1 MQLRERSYKLIFQ
14 WNGDHDDEKME
25 NRNQL
30 IFVILVCCTLVSAAA
45 RVSITKY
52 SINQPAAIKLTAARD
67 VPNTIEK
74 PYLIDN
80 FKTYLKI
87 LNRQSSDNP
96 GNIRKPD
103 VPGIS
108 PAPIMPA
115 ISRTS
120 SSATQI
126 GTPYENHDINIT
138 KQEAIDIALARFP
151 GIELTFPI
159 TASLQRID
167 APGYPLATNPCWV
180 VEVHGQDPQ
189 YAGEIPSGYGG
200 EVIIDA
206 LTGEILYVGI
216 LC

>member
-1 MQLRERSYKLIFQ
+1 MVTTMMKKWRIGISIF
-14 WNGDHDDEKME
+14 
-25 NRNQL
+25 
-30 IFVILVCCTLVSAAA
+30 FVILVCCTLVSAAA

-67 VPNTIEK
+67 VTNTIEK

-138 KQEAIDIALARFP
+138 EEEAIEIALARFP

-159 TASLQRID
+159 TASLERID
-167 APGYPLATNPCWV
+167 APAYPLATNLCWV
-180 VEVHGQDPQ
+180 VELQGQDPQ
-189 YAGEIPSGYGG
+189 YAGEIHWGYGG
-200 EVIIDA
+200 IVIIDA
-206 LTGEILYVGI
+206 VTGEILYVEI

>member
-1 MQLRERSYKLIFQ
+1 MVTTMMKKWRIGISI
-14 WNGDHDDEKME
+14 
-25 NRNQL
+25 
-30 IFVILVCCTLVSAAA
+30 IFVILICCTIVSAAT

-67 VPNTIEK
+67 VTNTIEK

-138 KQEAIDIALARFP
+138 EEEAIEIALARFP

-159 TASLQRID
+159 TASLERID
-167 APGYPLATNPCWV
+167 APAYPLATNLCWV
-180 VEVHGQDPQ
+180 VELQGQDPQ
-189 YAGEIPSGYGG
+189 YAGEIHWGYGG
-200 EVIIDA
+200 IVIIDA
-206 LTGEILYVGI
+206 VTGEILYVEI

>member
-1 MQLRERSYKLIFQ
+1 MQIRERSYELIFSC
-14 WNGDHDDEKME
+14 NGDHDDEKME

-96 GNIRKPD
+96 GNIQKPD

-115 ISRTS
+115 YLVPLLPPLKSEHPMKIMILISPNRRQLILHWHGS
-120 SSATQI
+120 RALNSPFPSQHPCNELMPP
-126 GTPYENHDINIT
+126 GT
-138 KQEAIDIALARFP
+138 R
-151 GIELTFPI
+151 
-159 TASLQRID
+159 LQRIPAGSSMSMD
-167 APGYPLATNPCWV
+167 RTRNMPVKYPRDTLA
-180 VEVHGQDPQ
+180 
-189 YAGEIPSGYGG
+189 
-200 EVIIDA
+200 
-206 LTGEILYVGI
+206 
-216 LC
+216 